1 MSIIA
6 TVLAR
11 ELCDSRAG
19 AALEVEVRTESHASG
34 RALIPSDQ
42 SGAGARRTE
51 VMLGPA
57 LLGMDALDQPAIDAV
72 LREADAG
79 AEGQP
84 DASAVLALSIAVARA
99 AADVTE
105 LPLWRYLGG
114 AAARTLPVP
123 WVTLR
128 RGALG
133 ERELHVAA
141 VPHAPATFA
150 LALRTALAVCAA
162 ARPADDDD
170 DDAHALEHATAA
182 ITAAADSAAVGGEM
196 RLALAPRSSAGDDKA
211 ITELCQRFAVAWLVD
226 PHPADALA
234 QWRALG
240 RALDIDVG
248 LASASG
254 AARGASAQ
262 VLSATHTGTVSDLL
276 AASGAARDAG
286 RRPVLDAGTACDDPF
301 VADLAVAVGAMA
313 VVAEPTMRG
322 GAPVWNELLRIAWS
336 LGEGAIYAGR
346 R

>member
-1 MSIIA
+1 MSTIA

-34 RALIPSDQ
+34 RALVPSAY

-72 LREADAG
+72 LRDADAG
-79 AEGQP
+79 AEGEA

-114 AAARTLPVP
+114 AAARSLPVP
-123 WVTLR
+123 WVALR
-128 RGALG
+128 REARG
-133 ERELHVAA
+133 LHLAA
-141 VPHAPATFA
+141 VPHAPASFA

-162 ARPADDDD
+162 ARPLEGDADDTR
-170 DDAHALEHATAA
+170 ALEQAKAA
-182 ITAAADSAAVGGEM
+182 IVAAADSAAVGGEM
-196 RLALAPRSSAGDDKA
+196 RLALAPGSSAGDGQA
-211 ITELCQRFAVAWLVD
+211 IAELCQRFPIAWLVD
-226 PHPADALA
+226 PYPADALA

-240 RALDIDVG
+240 GSLDIDVG
-248 LASASG
+248 LASASA

-262 VLSATHTGTVSDLL
+262 VVEAMRAGTVSELL
-276 AASGAARDAG
+276 AAAGAARDAG
-286 RRPVLDAGTACDDPF
+286 RRPIVDAGAACDDPF
-301 VADLAVAVGAMA
+301 VADVAVAVGALA

-322 GAPVWNELLRIAWS
+322 GAPVWNELLRIAWA
-336 LGEGAIYAGR
+336 LGEGGIYAGR

>member
-11 ELCDSRAG
+11 ELCDGRGG

-34 RALIPSDQ
+34 RALIPSEQ
-42 SGAGARRTE
+42 SGGGARRTE

-84 DASAVLALSIAVARA
+84 DAAAVLALSVAVARA

-128 RGALG
+128 RGRQG
-133 ERELHVAA
+133 EGGLHVAA

-150 LALRTALAVCAA
+150 LALRTARAVCAA
-162 ARPADDDD
+162 ARPADDDA
-170 DDAHALEHATAA
+170 DDARALEHATLA
-182 ITAAADSAAVGGEM
+182 ITTAADTAAVGGAM
-196 RLALAPRSSAGDDKA
+196 RLALAPRSSAADDRA
-211 ITELCQRFAVAWLVD
+211 LAELCQRFAIAWLVD
-226 PHPADALA
+226 PCPADALA
-234 QWRALG
+234 RWRALRG
-240 RALDIDVG
+240 ALDLDVG
-248 LASASG
+248 LASAS
-254 AARGASAQ
+254 AAALGASAQ
-262 VLSATHTGTVSDLL
+262 VIEATRTGTVSELL

-286 RRPVLDAGTACDDPF
+286 RRPILDAGTACDDPF

-336 LGEGAIYAGR
+336 LGEGALYAGR